1 MQTIQISESTADG
14 YVKALFQ
21 FARSSY
27 NETGRGLV
35 VIREGCLT
43 RSADGRIEA
52 TAQYSPE
59 SRHGHEFP
67 PEAIDMVEGYD
78 PQAELVLAIISDN
91 GQATVVTMQG

>member
-21 FARSSY
+21 FARSSHE
-27 NETGRGLV
+27 ETGRGLV

-43 RSADGRIEA
+43 READGRIEA

-59 SRHGHEFP
+59 ATE
-67 PEAIDMVEGYD
+67 MVRDYD
-78 PQAELVLAIISDN
+78 PAKELVLAVLSHD
-91 GQATVVTMQG
+91 GQATVVTLQG